1 MNQPFMKSLLLT
13 LFVCL
18 SIVGFSQADKLY
30 LHNGKTV
37 EGSVVRNSE
46 FTVIYKYVNEDAEQ
60 TISKYAVDKIVYGK
74 SGRTEILS
82 PKINVRSEDDW
93 SSVMILEDNAASA
106 GLTKI
111 GEVRGK
117 TSLINYRTA
126 AGSDKK
132 AEEKLKREA
141 AKQGCHFVILT
152 SDKDAGMQ
160 SNGSRNWGG
169 VQSMKKGIG
178 YKY

>member
-1 MNQPFMKSLLLT
+1 MKAFLLALA
-13 LFVCL
+13 V
-18 SIVGFSQADKLY
+18 SISTWAFSQSDKLY

-37 EGSVVRNSE
+37 EGTVVRNSE

-60 TISKYAVDKIVYGK
+60 TISKYAVDKIIYGK
-74 SGRTEILS
+74 SGRTETVS
-82 PKINVRSEDDW
+82 PKININSEDDW
-93 SSVMILEDNAASA
+93 ANVMILEDNAASA

-111 GEVRGK
+111 GEIRGK

-132 AEEKLKREA
+132 AEEKLKKEA
-141 AKQGCHFVILT
+141 AKQGCQFVILT
-152 SDKDAGMQ
+152 SDKDAGLQ

-169 VQSMKKGIG
+169 VQSIKKGIG

>member
-1 MNQPFMKSLLLT
+1 MKTFLVALAI
-13 LFVCL
+13 
-18 SIVGFSQADKLY
+18 SISTMAFSQADKLY

-37 EGSVVRNSE
+37 EGSVVRNTE

-60 TISKYAVDKIVYGK
+60 TISKYAVEKIVYGK
-74 SGRTEILS
+74 SGRTETVS
-82 PKINVRSEDDW
+82 PKITINSEDDW
-93 SSVMILEDNAASA
+93 ANVMILEDNAASA

-111 GEVRGK
+111 GEIRGK

-132 AEEKLKREA
+132 AEEKLKKEA
-141 AKQGCHFVILT
+141 AKQGCQFVIMT
-152 SDKDAGMQ
+152 SDKDAGLQ
-160 SNGSRNWGG
+160 SNGSRSWGG
-169 VQSMKKGIG
+169 IQSIKKGIG